1 MTTMGVEGLKRER
14 GCLFSLFV
22 SSGES
27 AASNSNEG
35 LSDAPLTHRYSF
47 SQPTPPTPTPDKSV
61 HLRVIDDPDFD
72 TEVELP
78 PLEAVIPK
86 ELLRKLKPKEKKRQE
101 VINGSHRFCFVLILI
116 LCFCYMEIF
125 ALYILIY
132 RISSINLDA
141 LIIRKCKFFEKSPLF
156 FLLIISTRDS
166 NNSIT

>member
-1 MTTMGVEGLKRER
+1 
-14 GCLFSLFV
+14 V

-47 SQPTPPTPTPDKSV
+47 SQPTPPTATPDKSV

-101 VINGSHRFCFVLILI
+101 VINGILFSSFLLCSNLDSVL
-116 LCFCYMEIF
+116 CYMEIF

-132 RISSINLDA
+132 RISSVNLDA
-141 LIIRKCKFFEKSPLF
+141 LIIRKCKFFEKAHYF
-156 FLLIISTRDS
+156 FF
-166 NNSIT
+166 